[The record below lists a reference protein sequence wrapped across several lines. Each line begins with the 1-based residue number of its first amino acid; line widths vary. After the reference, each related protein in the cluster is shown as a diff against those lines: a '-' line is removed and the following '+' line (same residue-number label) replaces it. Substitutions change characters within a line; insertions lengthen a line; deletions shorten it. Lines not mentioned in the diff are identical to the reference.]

1 MSVEGIRNIYSK
13 HKTDLYRYVLSI
25 VKNVHTAEDIV
36 QDVFL
41 LLIEKSG
48 ELKNPKAVRAWLF
61 TSARN
66 RAFDV
71 LKKPQSENI
80 DDVEIK
86 ENFNYNFEIFEL
98 LECLDETDREI
109 VTLHIS
115 SGFKHKETAK
125 ILKLEESNVRQRYK
139 RAIEKIRKNTE
150 GLI

>member
-1 MSVEGIRNIYSK
+1 
-13 HKTDLYRYVLSI
+13 
-25 VKNVHTAEDIV
+25 
-36 QDVFL
+36 
-41 LLIEKSG
+41 
-48 ELKNPKAVRAWLF
+48 VRAWLF

-86 ENFNYNFEIFEL
+86 ENFNYDFEIFEL
-98 LECLDETDREI
+98 LECLDEIDREI

-115 SGFKHKETAK
+115 SGFKHRETAK